1 MKVLFAVSNENTSQ
15 AIIKKYQSE
24 YKQILSYKN
33 VYYFNAILKEL
44 QRDKTYD
51 RVVISED
58 LEQYVN
64 TDYEQMDKFLFD
76 RLDSISDEAS
86 NVDGE
91 DIPIILICTERRN
104 KSEPILVKLFGIGIY
119 NAILGNDRSASE
131 VCRLINR
138 PRSKKEAKIYY
149 KIDSEEVSYEKT
161 DENDVSELEIQNILA
176 HYKRIQNDEERY
188 VESFDNIANQYN
200 DAQLRVISKCLPL
213 NVRAVLEEK
222 SPKYQQINSYNNKV
236 SDKIRVEKK
245 KQQPGTSEILLKNS
259 QTKKPTA
266 PVVIPESIDASKKKK
281 ILIKP
286 SQATEA
292 MQRPVQRIVPENNTQ
307 KSIHELAERE
317 NEENNDLLKDIE
329 IDDIPEEE
337 YMPETNIEDIE
348 SENKEPIVEEAVQP
362 VKRGR
367 GRPRKVV
374 AEPVAEQPK
383 RKRGRPRKNVETA
396 EEQEETLPG
405 FEDEEE
411 TVLPGFEN
419 EQEDNDETVLPGFE
433 EDELEE
439 ESLPGVYEEEQ
450 ALPGVEASES
460 IKSSVNIPNVQRQ
473 NMDTQYTNVLNNLRE
488 ENQKT
493 ENIEHDV
500 LKREKIEYPELD
512 MNNLVNPDQKI
523 VAFVGTSKNG
533 TSFLINNVAEI
544 LSMNGI
550 DTAILDLTQNRNAY
564 YIYTKNEDEL
574 REQSTYIM
582 NNLKVGRANG
592 IQEHK
597 NLTIYTSPFEGDENL
612 QAVEPIVETLV
623 KSHKVVLMD
632 CDFLTPM
639 RYFKYAQEIYLV
651 QSMDILTIQPL
662 TAFLRQ
668 LSDKEMLEESKVR
681 VVLNKFIR
689 TKEINEELLIGGI
702 SIYNDAGMTVR
713 KELFNR
719 KTVKRIMIPF
729 DLKSYLRYLDGMV
742 TCDVSLKGYNKEFL
756 QSLKNLAS
764 MVYPVGKNQA
774 KYMPPSV
781 KNNNNNSFSPKMNNT
796 LNQMKQNY

>member
-245 KQQPGTSEILLKNS
+245 KQQSGTSEILLKNS

-396 EEQEETLPG
+396 EDQEETLPG

-450 ALPGVEASES
+450 TLPGVEASES

-764 MVYPVGKNQA
+764 MVYPVVKKQA

>member
-396 EEQEETLPG
+396 EDQEETLPG

-450 ALPGVEASES
+450 VLPGVEASES

-473 NMDTQYTNVLNNLRE
+473 NMNTQYTNVLNNLRE

-544 LSMNGI
+544 LSMNGM

-764 MVYPVGKNQA
+764 MVYPVVKKQA

>member
-396 EEQEETLPG
+396 EDQEETLPG

-433 EDELEE
+433 EDEFEE

-450 ALPGVEASES
+450 VLPGVEASES

-473 NMDTQYTNVLNNLRE
+473 NIDTQYTNVLNNLRE

-597 NLTIYTSPFEGDENL
+597 NLTIYTSPFEEDENL

-764 MVYPVGKNQA
+764 MVYPVGKKQA